1 MREHVDYLD
10 VIERGEV
17 LVAKDSHVRT
27 LMSLG
32 SEFEDRQFFS
42 IRVRRGR
49 YYLTAG
55 KYVGVIPISR
65 ELVLRVRPKVS
76 TGQLIRILR
85 LAGEPPLLIDLLDR
99 SYAEGVDLSVQEL
112 LVRALHREL
121 PVLMQHG
128 PLREYRRRSD
138 SAQAVRG
145 RIQIGRTVS
154 ELWPKA
160 SFDKAAFEFF
170 EFTADT
176 ALNQALEYTIWLVR
190 RTLSG
195 IVSSPDIAMV
205 RDFADAHQV
214 LASVAPDRSRGF
226 LIALRQHLRDQ
237 VTEAPFASFRPILT
251 LCRMI
256 LDGIGIDL
264 EHDADHAVDLVPLVV
279 DMESAFQNM
288 LLRSMQHRSAWFDTL
303 ECWDTSRQNQ
313 RALLTPEPHTPPEA
327 FVSRTSGRAAKPD
340 FTFALEGAPV
350 LVGDAKYK
358 SAQDVHDVYQAVSH
372 AAAYG
377 APQVMLF
384 YPTTG
389 SKEPLRLASLGRVGD
404 IGLFVCAVPLDAD
417 DLDAEL
423 DTLIGRTYELIE
435 YRKALAPSG

>member
-1 MREHVDYLD
+1 MRQRVEYLD
-10 VIERGEV
+10 VVERGEV
-17 LVAKDSHVRT
+17 LVAEDSHVRT

-49 YYLTAG
+49 YFLTAG

-76 TGQLIRILR
+76 TGQLIRILK
-85 LAGEPPLLIDLLDR
+85 LAGEPPLLINLLDR
-99 SYAEGVDLSVQEL
+99 SYADGVDLSVQEL

-121 PVLMQHG
+121 PVIMQHG
-128 PLREYRRRSD
+128 PIREYRRRSG
-138 SAQAVRG
+138 SAQTVRG

-160 SFDKAAFEFF
+160 RFDMAAFEFF

-190 RTLSG
+190 RTLSS
-195 IVSSPDIAMV
+195 IVSTLDPAMV
-205 RDFADAHQV
+205 RDFADAHQA
-214 LASVAPDRSRGF
+214 LGSVAPDRSRGF
-226 LIALRQHLRDQ
+226 LSTLRQHLRDQ
-237 VTEAPFASFRPILT
+237 VTEEPFASFRPILT

-264 EHDADHAVDLVPLVV
+264 EQDADHVADLVPLVV

-288 LLRSMQHRSAWFDTL
+288 LLRSMQRRSAWFDDF

-313 RALLTPEPHTPPEA
+313 RPLLLPEPRNPPRG
-327 FVSRTSGRAAKPD
+327 FVSRSSGRAAKPD
-340 FTFALEGAPV
+340 FTFALRGNPV

-384 YPTTG
+384 YPAPG
-389 SKEPLRLASLGRVGD
+389 AHEPLRLASLGRVGN
-404 IGLFVCAVPLDAD
+404 IGLFVCAIPLDAE

-423 DTLIGRTYELIE
+423 DTLMRRTHELIE
-435 YRKALAPSG
+435 HRKELVSG